1 MLFILME
8 GTREGR
14 PPMARY
20 SAMAYDEITRQ
31 VFEGP
36 LPFSISMRVPSGAD
50 AAAEPA
56 PESAHSQ
63 LWVPEDGVPER
74 QVEVDMKL
82 DVQKLPEG
90 TTPPSYMLCPIS
102 LDLMQDPVVAADGH
116 SYERCY
122 IQRWMLQSEASPKN
136 NERLP
141 ATWLVPNHNL
151 RKAILEWF
159 EHQTQPACT
168 PFLDSSVYVDAS
180 TDFLTPIDSDACD
193 LHEQY
198 AGTCDIRT
206 SAPSCRRAPAPTP
219 SRVCSSP
226 LCAFAVL
233 DEADRETPPHLRA
246 RTGVVRPGRCRV
258 RQAAYS
264 AQS

>member
-1 MLFILME
+1 MHFLYCLKMLFILME
-8 GTREGR
+8 GTREWR
-14 PPMARY
+14 APMARY
-20 SAMAYDEITRQ
+20 SAMAYDEITRH

-50 AAAEPA
+50 AAADPA
-56 PESAHSQ
+56 PENAHSQ
-63 LWVPEDGVPER
+63 LWVPEDCVPEL
-74 QVEVDMKL
+74 QVEADMKL

-159 EHQTQPACT
+159 EHQTRQPCT
-168 PFLDSSVYVDAS
+168 PLSDSSVYVDAS
-180 TDFLTPIDSDACD
+180 TNFLAPMDSDACD
-193 LHEQY
+193 LHYQY
-198 AGTCDIRT
+198 AGG
-206 SAPSCRRAPAPTP
+206 
-219 SRVCSSP
+219 
-226 LCAFAVL
+226 L
-233 DEADRETPPHLRA
+233 
-246 RTGVVRPGRCRV
+246 
-258 RQAAYS
+258 
-264 AQS
+264 